1 MTDASSP
8 VSPVLLAAIAEVK
21 ELVQA
26 DGGDMLLTSVDGGTA
41 NLRLVVENSNCV
53 ECIMPR
59 DLLEQIT
66 LDILQRGGA
75 GIDAVTIDDPREHP
89 DFVMPEH

>member
-8 VSPVLLAAIAEVK
+8 VSAVLLAAIEEVR
-21 ELVQA
+21 ELVAA

-59 DLLEQIT
+59 EILEQIT

-75 GIDAVTIDDPREHP
+75 GIDAVAIDDPREHP

>member
-1 MTDASSP
+1 MTYASSP
-8 VSPVLLAAIAEVK
+8 VSAVLLAAIEEVR
-21 ELVQA
+21 ELVAA
-26 DGGDMLLTSVDGGTA
+26 DGCDMLLTSVDGGTA

-59 DLLEQIT
+59 EILEQIT

-75 GIDAVTIDDPREHP
+75 GIDAVAIDDPREHP

>member
-1 MTDASSP
+1 MTEASSP
-8 VSPVLLAAIAEVK
+8 VGAVLLAAIDEVR
-21 ELVQA
+21 ELVKA

-41 NLRLVVENSNCV
+41 NLQLVVENSNCV

-59 DLLEQIT
+59 DILEQIA
-66 LDILQRGGA
+66 LDILERGGA
-75 GIDAVTIDDPREHP
+75 GIDAVAIDDPREHP

>member
-1 MTDASSP
+1 MSDATP
-8 VSPVLLAAIAEVK
+8 ALLAAVEEIK
-21 ELVQA
+21 ELVAA
-26 DGGDMLLTSVDGGTA
+26 DGGDMLLTGVDGATA
-41 NLRLVVENSNCV
+41 HLQLVVEHSNCV

-59 DLLEQIT
+59 EILEQIT

-75 GIDAVTIDDPREHP
+75 GISAVTIDDPREHP